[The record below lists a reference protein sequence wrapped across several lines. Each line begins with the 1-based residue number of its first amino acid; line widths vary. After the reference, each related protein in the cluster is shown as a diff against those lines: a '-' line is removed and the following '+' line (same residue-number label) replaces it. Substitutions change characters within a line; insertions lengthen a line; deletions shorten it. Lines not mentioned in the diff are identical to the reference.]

1 MIEVVT
7 GVMPPQL
14 PSTGS
19 LKILMHASPD
29 LANIHDPALSSRFH
43 RRLSQH
49 QSLPPVLEAD
59 FGRGALLDAIDEGAD
74 LRIEGL
80 AVALDEEVEIG
91 RGRLGYCGGVAAEF
105 VGLSIAADD
114 HSRRAEQLNPLVVAV
129 DGCPRVID
137 MALLAARGA
146 ENDHCGI

>member
-1 MIEVVT
+1 MGFDEDDEQSLCRTTEQSIRREAAAANAFLVIGAAT
-7 GVMPPQL
+7 GVMLPQL
-14 PSTGS
+14 PSIGS
-19 LKILMHASPD
+19 LKILIHASSD

-49 QSLPPVLEAD
+49 QSLSPVLEAD

-91 RGRLGYCGGVAAEF
+91 RGRLGHCGGVAAQF

-114 HSRRAEQLNPLVVAV
+114 HSRRAE
-129 DGCPRVID
+129 
-137 MALLAARGA
+137 
-146 ENDHCGI
+146 